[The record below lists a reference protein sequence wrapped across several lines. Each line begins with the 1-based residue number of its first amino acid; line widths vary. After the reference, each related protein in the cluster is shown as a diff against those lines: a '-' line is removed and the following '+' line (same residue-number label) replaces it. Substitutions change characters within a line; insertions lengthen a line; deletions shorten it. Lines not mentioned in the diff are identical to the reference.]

1 MALLIAILKTIH
13 VFAAILFLG
22 TGAGSAWYKLRAA
35 RSKDTHVIA
44 WCDAEV
50 VFADWVFTVPSGVFV
65 PASGLWLAHLYS
77 IPLSTDWLWQGLAG
91 YCIAGITWLP
101 AAFMQVRMKRLSAK
115 ARDDGSALP
124 PAWYRMQ
131 RAWALLGIPSFGA
144 TVAVVWMM
152 VSKRALF

>member
-35 RSKDTHVIA
+35 RSKDTQVIA

-77 IPLSTDWLWQGLAG
+77 IPLSTGWLWQGLVG

-115 ARDDGSALP
+115 ARDEGSALP
-124 PAWYRMQ
+124 PAWHRMQ